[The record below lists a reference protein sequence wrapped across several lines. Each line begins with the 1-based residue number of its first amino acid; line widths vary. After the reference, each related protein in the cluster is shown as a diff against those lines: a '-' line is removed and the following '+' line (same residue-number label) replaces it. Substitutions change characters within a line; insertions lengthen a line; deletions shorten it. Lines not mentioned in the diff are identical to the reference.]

1 MKGVISMTDYE
12 RIMKI
17 LQEVYDAEFIS
28 AKTTD
33 QLMKKTLNP
42 IRRINMRA
50 DRKRFIDHCVGIS
63 LAMSQIKR
71 KMEI

>member
-1 MKGVISMTDYE
+1 MTDYE

-17 LQEVYDAEFIS
+17 LQQVHDAELTT

-42 IRRINMRA
+42 IRRIKMRA
-50 DRKRFIDHCVGIS
+50 SSRRFMDHCIGIS

>member
-1 MKGVISMTDYE
+1 MTDYE

-17 LQEVYDAEFIS
+17 LQQVHDAELIS

-42 IRRINMRA
+42 IRRIKMRA
-50 DRKRFIDHCVGIS
+50 SRKRFLDHCVGIS
-63 LAMSQIKR
+63 LAISQVKR

>member
-1 MKGVISMTDYE
+1 MIDYE
-12 RIMKI
+12 CIMKI
-17 LQEVYDAEFIS
+17 LQQVYDAELIS

-42 IRRINMRA
+42 IRRIKMRA
-50 DRKRFIDHCVGIS
+50 SRKRFIDHCVGIS

>member
-1 MKGVISMTDYE
+1 MTDYE

-17 LQEVYDAEFIS
+17 LQEVYDAELIS

-42 IRRINMRA
+42 IRRIKMRA
-50 DRKRFIDHCVGIS
+50 SRKRFIDHCVGIS

>member
-1 MKGVISMTDYE
+1 MTDYE

-17 LQEVYDAEFIS
+17 LQQVYDAELIS

-42 IRRINMRA
+42 IRRIEMRA
-50 DRKRFIDHCVGIS
+50 SRKRFIDHCVGIS
-63 LAMSQIKR
+63 LVMSQIK
-71 KMEI
+71 KEMEI

>member
-1 MKGVISMTDYE
+1 MTDYE

-17 LQEVYDAEFIS
+17 LQEVYDAELIS
-28 AKTTD
+28 AKATD

-42 IRRINMRA
+42 IRRIKMRA
-50 DRKRFIDHCVGIS
+50 SRRRFIDHCVGIS

>member
-1 MKGVISMTDYE
+1 MKGVIFMTDYE

-17 LQEVYDAEFIS
+17 LQEVYDAELIA

-42 IRRINMRA
+42 IRRIEMRA
-50 DRKRFIDHCVGIS
+50 SRKRLIDHCVGIS